1 MGWAPATAGAR
12 CEFQSSHAPHRRR
25 GAHRPSRA
33 ARKSCGSLSRRRCPP
48 SRAAH
53 PMAGPVRTASNATA
67 PSICYR
73 NSRAFS
79 TCQQR
84 GQHLAQVLQELLHSR
99 VRLLPRTPAT
109 RESPIPV
116 LVQACRQQAGLQ
128 SVWGR
133 PAAELAQAGHQLAAR
148 HSRGQCSGRTFL
160 GTESVP
166 STSKRAMTR
175 FAPPLLCATP
185 LLVAMVLNAVRKQ
198 GECGTEAQRIA
209 VYAECS
215 TG

>member
-1 MGWAPATAGAR
+1 MGGCNAMGWAPATAGAR
-12 CEFQSSHAPHRRR
+12 CEFPTSHAPHRRR
-25 GAHRPSRA
+25 GTHRPSRA
-33 ARKSCGSLSRRRCPP
+33 ARRSCGSLSRRRCPP

-109 RESPIPV
+109 CESPHSCSCPGSSAASWV
-116 LVQACRQQAGLQ
+116 AEHLGTT
-128 SVWGR
+128 SGR
-133 PAAELAQAGHQLAAR
+133 VGASGTLARSAALERPMQWPHLPRHGERAVHIKEGDDALCTPIAVRDAITGGHGFECGAQAG
-148 HSRGQCSGRTFL
+148 
-160 GTESVP
+160 
-166 STSKRAMTR
+166 
-175 FAPPLLCATP
+175 
-185 LLVAMVLNAVRKQ
+185 
-198 GECGTEAQRIA
+198 
-209 VYAECS
+209 
-215 TG
+215 